1 MYREEGLAC
10 FENVSGTQAEKIR
23 KDVIKI
29 FKQKFD
35 FNITSQTNF
44 KVSSLLD
51 RTLNLSTGKYQ
62 PYNKPDSDSLY
73 QGRLIRSYVTSLLIF
88 SC

>member
-35 FNITSQTNF
+35 FNITSKTNF
-44 KVSSLLD
+44 KIASFLD
-51 RTLNLSTGKYQ
+51 RTLNLSAGKYQ

>member
-44 KVSSLLD
+44 KVSSFLD

>member
-23 KDVIKI
+23 KAVIKI

-35 FNITSQTNF
+35 FNITSKTNF
-44 KVSSLLD
+44 KIASFLD

>member
-35 FNITSQTNF
+35 FNITSKTNF
-44 KVSSLLD
+44 NIASFLD
-51 RTLNLSTGKYQ
+51 RTLDLSTGKYQ

>member
-35 FNITSQTNF
+35 FNITSKTNF
-44 KVSSLLD
+44 KTASFLD

>member
-10 FENVSGTQAEKIR
+10 FENVSGTQAGKIR

-35 FNITSQTNF
+35 FNITSKTNF
-44 KVSSLLD
+44 KIASFLD

-62 PYNKPDSDSLY
+62 PYNKLDSDSLY

>member
-35 FNITSQTNF
+35 FNITSKTNF
-44 KVSSLLD
+44 KIASFLD

>member
-35 FNITSQTNF
+35 FNITSKTNF
-44 KVSSLLD
+44 KIASFLD
-51 RTLNLSTGKYQ
+51 RTLDLSTGKYQ

>member
-44 KVSSLLD
+44 KISSFLD

>member
-10 FENVSGTQAEKIR
+10 FENVSGTQAGKIR

-44 KVSSLLD
+44 KVSSFLD

>member
-35 FNITSQTNF
+35 FNITSKTNF
-44 KVSSLLD
+44 KIVSFLD
-51 RTLNLSTGKYQ
+51 RTLNLSTGEYQ